1 MSRFNL
7 IVVKHLESIQYLK
20 EHNFYTC
27 GEYKDGFQ
35 VYTRDYFGSRLLGEY
50 ANEMKVMRE
59 KYGENMKECYLHARK
74 NRLEGYQNQLL
85 AARAPGFY
93 ERQKQYEKERYEI
106 RLRLL
111 EYTWN
116 IELWYNN
123 ELDKLWRHKT
133 PPEMREALLQERIR
147 REDALSA
154 EPEYLEILQRSR
166 DFDKETKDWV
176 LGPTA
181 KAIHCLIKNMQR
193 ERQEYRQYC
202 KIAYELSRWEPFFY
216 FGTIYGD
223 VIELH
228 EVGAV
233 PLRNLNEG
241 HLAFLEYDDI
251 LRIDCR

>member
-1 MSRFNL
+1 MTRFNL

-35 VYTRDYFGSRLLGEY
+35 VYTRD
-50 ANEMKVMRE
+50 
-59 KYGENMKECYLHARK
+59 
-74 NRLEGYQNQLL
+74 
-85 AARAPGFY
+85 
-93 ERQKQYEKERYEI
+93 
-106 RLRLL
+106 
-111 EYTWN
+111 
-116 IELWYNN
+116 
-123 ELDKLWRHKT
+123 
-133 PPEMREALLQERIR
+133 
-147 REDALSA
+147 
-154 EPEYLEILQRSR
+154 
-166 DFDKETKDWV
+166 
-176 LGPTA
+176 
-181 KAIHCLIKNMQR
+181 
-193 ERQEYRQYC
+193 
-202 KIAYELSRWEPFFY
+202 Y